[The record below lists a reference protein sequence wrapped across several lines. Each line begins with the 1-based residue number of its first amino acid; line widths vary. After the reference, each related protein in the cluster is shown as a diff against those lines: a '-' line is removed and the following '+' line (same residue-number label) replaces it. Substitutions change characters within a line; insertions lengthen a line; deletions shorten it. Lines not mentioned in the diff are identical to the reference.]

1 MTNTVRFHFCMVAK
15 AMTLIKADSR
25 VAPVKTQEKNR
36 NEERLSS
43 GYRDSDTQVKHE
55 ESFLV

>member
-1 MTNTVRFHFCMVAK
+1 MTNTVQFHFCMVAK

-25 VAPVKTQEKNR
+25 VAPVKTQEKKR
-36 NEERLSS
+36 NEELLSS
-43 GYRDSDTQVKHE
+43 GYRDSDMQVKHE